1 MAALHLLEHRD
12 ELEPRVYPVP
22 DEVDRRVAEIKLETL
37 GIEID
42 SLIESQKRC
51 LEAWK
56 YEDIKF

>member
-1 MAALHLLEHRD
+1 VKLK
-12 ELEPRVYPVP
+12 VYPVS

-42 SLIESQKRC
+42 SLTESQKRY

>member
-1 MAALHLLEHRD
+1 
-12 ELEPRVYPVP
+12 LEPKVYPVP

-42 SLIESQKRC
+42 SLTESQQC
-51 LEAWK
+51 YLEAWK